1 MRLPVAASWR
11 WGSARRVFG
20 LDAKAMANRC
30 RGFCATGWFYRSRA
44 SARDSLD
51 TYGVSEAKPVRYHHF
66 WHPRRA
72 DSLPDSALMHGNM
85 TFVHQSQ
92 ALVHS
97 WCHLFP

>member
-1 MRLPVAASWR
+1 MAYLRSMRLPVAASWR

-51 TYGVSEAKPVRYHHF
+51 TYGVSEAKPVRYQHF
-66 WHPRRA
+66 CKLFLASRRA
-72 DSLPDSALMHGNM
+72 GKCP
-85 TFVHQSQ
+85 TVH
-92 ALVHS
+92 
-97 WCHLFP
+97 